1 VLPEVDPTAYVAPT
15 ATLIGDVRVGADSSI
30 WFGVVLRG
38 DVAPI
43 RIGART
49 SVQDNSV
56 VHATGGLSATTV
68 GDGCTVG
75 HGVILHGCTVRDGV
89 LVGMGSVVLD
99 NAELGEECLLGAGSL
114 VAPGQRIPPRVLAL
128 GRPAKV
134 VRSLG
139 EEDLARI
146 REAAALY
153 VGYRAD
159 YLGEPAPT

>member
-1 VLPEVDPTAYVAPT
+1 VLV
-15 ATLIGDVRVGADSSI
+15 GDVHVGAEASI
-30 WFGVVLRG
+30 WFGAVLRG

-43 RIGART
+43 RIGDRT
-49 SVQDNSV
+49 SIQDNAV
-56 VHATGGLSATTV
+56 IHATGGLSATTV
-68 GDGCTVG
+68 GSGCTVG
-75 HGVILHGCTVRDGV
+75 HGVILHGCKVGDGV

-114 VAPGQRIPPRVLAL
+114 VTPGQRIPPRVLAL

-134 VRSLG
+134 VRPLT
-139 EEDLARI
+139 EDDLARL

-159 YLGEPAPT
+159 YLGETAGR